1 MWCRLRRSQVRTL
14 RASNT
19 TLKRSEL
26 ELRLENGG
34 LRDELGRW
42 RDQFGATPPQ
52 AAAEEAEASLDMAAE
67 AAAMPPATG
76 SSDSPS
82 PAASSG
88 AQAQVLRVFQTM
100 SEAEQQECLRALQKH
115 AADAL
120 PGAGPG
126 DAEHL
131 KVDGP
136 GEVPPRKS
144 GALAVFKVPA
154 RAGSK
159 RAH

>member
-1 MWCRLRRSQVRTL
+1 MSDADDSGPHVPDSACDEQQ
-14 RASNT
+14 
-19 TLKRSEL
+19 EL
-26 ELRLENGG
+26 
-34 LRDELGRW
+34 
-42 RDQFGATPPQ
+42 
-52 AAAEEAEASLDMAAE
+52 AADGTAREAEASLDMAAE

-120 PGAGPG
+120 PI
-126 DAEHL
+126 
-131 KVDGP
+131 
-136 GEVPPRKS
+136 
-144 GALAVFKVPA
+144 
-154 RAGSK
+154 
-159 RAH
+159 